1 MWVGAVAPWCLWR
14 HMTAAVV
21 TDDHQ
26 SPSSLY
32 FVYDTRWLADVPSF
46 ASALT
51 YLFKRFTV
59 AHIDKAQLIAVCMT
73 HDEICTFLS
82 SLEDIL
88 VSIAVRP
95 VFWFISCRHILIA
108 WILSL
113 CFTENFN
120 IFYLRMLTSTLTTT
134 LNAVHRSWF
143 WRDLFF
149 VFHFTDLIVW
159 TRYSGVAR
167 FCMQKLL
174 DFSRRQLSTY
184 SHCQTLYRSK
194 CTEKKLN
201 CCKSRGHMPQ
211 CPIAG
216 DANDTLWLTHGHVME
231 RFCLVELFSFLLFR
245 LPVYHCGE

>member
-120 IFYLRMLTSTLTTT
+120 IFLLTNVDVDIDNDIKRRASILILT
-134 LNAVHRSWF
+134 WF
-143 WRDLFF
+143 VCCFSFYRP
-149 VFHFTDLIVW
+149 
-159 TRYSGVAR
+159 Y
-167 FCMQKLL
+167 CM
-174 DFSRRQLSTY
+174 
-184 SHCQTLYRSK
+184 
-194 CTEKKLN
+194 
-201 CCKSRGHMPQ
+201 
-211 CPIAG
+211 
-216 DANDTLWLTHGHVME
+216 DTL
-231 RFCLVELFSFLLFR
+231 
-245 LPVYHCGE
+245 